1 MNRGVLAKLVFCVF
15 VFSIYLFNYMDRVS
29 DLTKLKLK
37 LPKVKRE
44 VYLILEENKRL
55 KIEIERFENPSH
67 LMELARSPEF
77 AHLKHPLI
85 KDVLKVKEG
94 IALESS
100 FKKEFFN
107 NKK

>member
-1 MNRGVLAKLVFCVF
+1 
-15 VFSIYLFNYMDRVS
+15 MDRVS
-29 DLTKLKLK
+29 YLTKLKLK
-37 LPKVKRE
+37 LPKVKRDAH
-44 VYLILEENKRL
+44 LIMEENRRL
-55 KIEIERFENPSH
+55 KIEIERFENPTH

-94 IALESS
+94 VALENS
-100 FKKEFFN
+100 FKKDFFN